1 MSSKVLRLLVVMDH
15 TGLSRSTIYL
25 KVSQGTFP
33 KPVSLGVRAIGWSEI
48 SITAWIE
55 CLAVKQ

>member
-1 MSSKVLRLLVVMDH
+1 MSAKILSLPAVKDL

-25 KVSQGTFP
+25 EVAQGTFP